1 MRRDVTHGRIRTE
14 NGRINPQSAHGMRPQ
29 GAACRAG
36 GLRTDGRRPLI
47 GDGDSF
53 RPFLVP
59 RAGSEPPCVENTLLA
74 EIYAC
79 PSFTRLLTLAEP
91 RSRQSRGRVSNSP
104 LESSSY
110 LERRSPYSM
119 LGPTSLRMTGGSRG
133 SGNSGLRPGRNQA
146 GRPKYRSET
155 CPKAPARVPGQG
167 AAPEATESGGG
178 HGRRHEPVPP
188 GRA

>member
-36 GLRTDGRRPLI
+36 GLRTDGRRPVI

-59 RAGSEPPCVENTLLA
+59 RAGSELRVENRLLA
-74 EIYAC
+74 EIYAR

-91 RSRQSRGRVSNSP
+91 QSRQSRGRASNSP

-119 LGPTSLRMTGGSRG
+119 LAHLTADH
-133 SGNSGLRPGRNQA
+133 GLRPRLWKQRTGA
-146 GRPKYRSET
+146 WVK
-155 CPKAPARVPGQG
+155 PGW
-167 AAPEATESGGG
+167 AAQIQE
-178 HGRRHEPVPP
+178 
-188 GRA
+188 